1 MRKKILLILILL
13 VVMTNTSCVKQT
25 EENTYDLV
33 ITNATIFWNGIK
45 PINDTYSIYIDDGK
59 IAQLDPLDTA
69 KVLFARDT
77 INASGLF
84 VLPSFWD
91 NHVHFRGDEN
101 LIAQNEKFLDRYL
114 EYGVTT
120 VRDAGGDLTPQ
131 IQSWNY
137 EIVNNTKN
145 GPTIYT
151 SGPKLDGKKS
161 RWAGSLEV
169 ETKEQVSKA
178 LDSLQSL
185 NVDYVKLYDSAISR
199 EMYLEI
205 IKQAESR
212 DMITSGHMPFTV
224 NLDEAIN
231 AGLDN
236 IEHLYYVL
244 KGCSSQEKEITSKV
258 ISGELSFW
266 GSMTELIETY
276 DEETAQR
283 TFQKLK
289 KNNVFVTPT
298 LHIGEV
304 LSYMDEQD
312 HSNDPYLS
320 ELDSAFVKTYEGRIK
335 GALNASAKAKQER
348 KELQKF
354 FNTLAFKLNKAGVSL
369 LAGSD
374 CGAYNSYIYPGSSL
388 HEELAQMVKA
398 GLTPAEALQTSG
410 YSGSRFLKKDN
421 FGIKTGNPAD
431 FVLLRANPLED
442 ISNTTEIEMVI
453 KGGKVVFK

>member
-1 MRKKILLILILL
+1 MKIIYLLFCLIIFASL
-13 VVMTNTSCVKQT
+13 SCVQQT
-25 EENTYDLV
+25 DENTYDLV
-33 ITNATIFWNGIK
+33 IKNGTISYGNGRVE
-45 PINDTYSIYIDDGK
+45 NEYVHDIYIRDGK
-59 IAQLDPLDTA
+59 IEVIDPRD
-69 KVLFARDT
+69 VGYYLFAHKT
-77 INASGLF
+77 IDAQGLYVF
-84 VLPSFWD
+84 PGFWD
-91 NHVHFRGDEN
+91 NHVHFRGGESH
-101 LIAQNEKFLDRYL
+101 IAQNEKFLNRYL

-131 IQSWNY
+131 VQSWNY
-137 EIVNNTKN
+137 EIENNTKK

-151 SGPKLDGKKS
+151 SGPKLDGEKS

-185 NVDYVKLYDSAISR
+185 NVDYVKLYDSTISR

-212 DMITSGHMPFTV
+212 GMITSGHMPFTV
-224 NLDEAIN
+224 KLDEAVN
-231 AGLDN
+231 EGLNN

-244 KGCSSQEKEITSKV
+244 KGCSSQENEITEKV

-266 GSMTELIETY
+266 GSMNALIETY

-283 TFQKLK
+283 TFSKLK
-289 KNNVFVTPT
+289 ENNVFVTPT

-304 LSYMDEQD
+304 LSHLDEQD
-312 HSNDPYLS
+312 HSNDTYLK
-320 ELDSAFVKTYEGRIK
+320 ELDAAFVQTYQGRIN
-335 GALNASAKAKQER
+335 GALNASAKAKQDR
-348 KELQKF
+348 KELQQF
-354 FNTLAFKLNKAGVSL
+354 FNILALKLNEAGVSL

-388 HEELAQMVKA
+388 HEELAEMVKA

-410 YSGSRFLKKDN
+410 HNGSRFLKKDN
-421 FGIKTGNPAD
+421 FGIVVGNPAD
-431 FVLLRANPLED
+431 LVLLRANPLED
-442 ISNTTEIEMVI
+442 ILNTKEIEMVI
-453 KGGKVVFK
+453 KGGKVVFEE